1 MQYRPGVGASPVSD
15 ETHGALDPGLDFDIA
30 MTLAHVIGGS
40 AERGD
45 QQPNEI
51 TTSDPYK
58 KRSLQSLVEMP
69 EAQCV
74 NIVSRG

>member
-15 ETHGALDPGLDFDIA
+15 ETHGALDPGLDSDIA
-30 MTLAHVIGGS
+30 MTLAHVISGS

-51 TTSDPYK
+51 TIPNPHHKRILPTSGGGG
-58 KRSLQSLVEMP
+58 V
-69 EAQCV
+69 
-74 NIVSRG
+74 